1 MAELLIMVTVMTM
14 ILPAAALIREQERG
28 TIEHLLVTPI
38 SPTEIMLAKVWS
50 NALVVQIA
58 CLLSL
63 LFVVEGYLGV
73 PLVGSKALFL
83 VGTLVYQFT
92 ATAIGMVLATIVR
105 TVPQFV
111 LAMLV
116 VLAPMIFLSCVFT
129 PTESIHPTLA
139 NVMVVLP
146 LRYYVDL
153 ATAILFRGGG
163 LEAVLHDLAAMAA
176 IGDVLFALAL
186 ARFRA
191 HFSAIVK

>member
-1 MAELLIMVTVMTM
+1 
-14 ILPAAALIREQERG
+14 
-28 TIEHLLVTPI
+28 
-38 SPTEIMLAKVWS
+38 
-50 NALVVQIA
+50 
-58 CLLSL
+58 
-63 LFVVEGYLGV
+63 
-73 PLVGSKALFL
+73 
-83 VGTLVYQFT
+83 
-92 ATAIGMVLATIVR
+92 MVLATIVR

-146 LRYYVDL
+146 LRSYVDL

-163 LEAVLHDLAAMAA
+163 LVAVLHDLAAMAA
-176 IGDVLFALAL
+176 IGAVLFALAL